1 MQNLIAQASRDKTD
15 MKNKELL
22 KRMQEKAK
30 RINDFT
36 NEKNRK
42 EEQRS
47 VEKMEREQLLKSAL
61 KNDNDYIEAEEA
73 RKRDFAIKLTQ
84 MHAENLQKEKMQ
96 RDHDR
101 MMEEKLDRDARDNSI
116 RMADENIRK
125 RRQEILK

>member
-1 MQNLIAQASRDKTD
+1 MEKREKSLQHQKMQNLIAQASRDKTD

-42 EEQRS
+42 EEQKS

-73 RKRDFAIKLTQ
+73 RKRDFAIKLSQ
-84 MHAENLQKEKMQ
+84 MHTENLQKEKM
-96 RDHDR
+96 
-101 MMEEKLDRDARDNSI
+101 
-116 RMADENIRK
+116 
-125 RRQEILK
+125 

>member
-1 MQNLIAQASRDKTD
+1 

>member
-116 RMADENIRK
+116 RMAEENIRK